1 MRSMRTPDRSARSP
15 KGARATRARSVPAP
29 AAGQRAADPADDRGS
44 RRRASRSLWAACET
58 LLSAAEPRAL
68 ARSLDGLSEA
78 FDCDGVA
85 LHVMGAGGELEPWCA
100 RGTWRTSAGDLRS
113 CLSVPL
119 RRGTERV
126 GTLDLLG
133 RAGHP
138 FQPSQMSLIR
148 TAAGAIGAAVG
159 ARLEL
164 QRLRSMPGRD
174 PLTGL
179 PDARAF
185 QGLLESECARARRHG
200 VPLGLAMVDLD
211 RFGALNSR
219 YGRPAGD
226 NVLAEAALVL
236 RLALRES
243 DVLARVGDDQFG
255 VLLPETDLAPA
266 QRCGERLRHALEDHR
281 FARVGRISASIG
293 VTASPR
299 GGVEGVELMASGDH
313 ALALAK
319 KSGRRRVAAF
329 DSSPV
334 H

>member
-1 MRSMRTPDRSARSP
+1 MTRSRQDPRPHSPQRVADTPDD
-15 KGARATRARSVPAP
+15 G
-29 AAGQRAADPADDRGS
+29 GS
-44 RRRASRSLWAACET
+44 RRRATRSLWSACEA
-58 LLSAAEPRAL
+58 LLAAAEPRAL
-68 ARSLDGLSEA
+68 ARALDRLSEA

-85 LHVMGAGGELEPWCA
+85 LHVAGATGELEPWCA
-100 RGTWRTSAGDLRS
+100 RGAWRTSAGDLRD

-119 RRGTERV
+119 LRGAERV
-126 GTLDLLG
+126 GTLDLQG
-133 RAGHP
+133 RAGRRFRP
-138 FQPSQMSLIR
+138 AQLTLIR
-148 TAAGAIGAAVG
+148 TAAGAIGAALG

-174 PLTGL
+174 PVTGL

-185 QGLLESECARARRHG
+185 QSLLESELSRARRHG

-211 RFGALNSR
+211 RFAALNAR
-219 YGRPAGD
+219 YGRPVGD
-226 NVLAEAALVL
+226 DVLAEVALVL

-243 DVLARVGDDQFG
+243 DVLARIGDDQFG

-266 QRCGERLRHALEDHR
+266 QRCGERLRHAIEEHR
-281 FARVGRISASIG
+281 FTRVGGVSASIG

-299 GGVEGVELMASGDH
+299 GGVEGVELLASGDQ

-319 KSGRRRVAAF
+319 KSGRRRVAAY
-329 DSSPV
+329 DASPV

>member
-1 MRSMRTPDRSARSP
+1 MSRARTVVRTRAGRSAAGASGDRRHRRS
-15 KGARATRARSVPAP
+15 
-29 AAGQRAADPADDRGS
+29 ADPPGDRGD
-44 RRRASRSLWAACET
+44 RRRASRSLWLACES
-58 LLSAAEPRAL
+58 LLAAAEPRAL
-68 ARSLDGLSEA
+68 GRALDTLALA

-85 LHVMGAGGELEPWCA
+85 LHVIGPSGELELACA
-100 RGTWRTSAGDLRS
+100 RGAWRTEAGHLRG
-113 CLSVPL
+113 CVSVPL
-119 RRGTERV
+119 QRGDERV

-133 RAGHP
+133 RAGQR
-138 FQPSQMSLIR
+138 FQPAQMSLIR
-148 TAAGAIGAAVG
+148 TASGALGASLG

-185 QGLLESECARARRHG
+185 HSRLDGELARARRHG
-200 VPLGLAMVDLD
+200 VPLGLALVDLD
-211 RFGALNSR
+211 HFAALNAR

-226 NVLAEAALVL
+226 AALSEIALVL

-243 DVLARVGDDQFG
+243 DLLARIGGDQFA

-266 QRCGERLRHALEDHR
+266 RRCGERLRHALEEHR
-281 FARVGRISASIG
+281 FARVGRITASIG

-299 GGVEGVELMASGDH
+299 GGLESVELLAGCDR
-313 ALALAK
+313 ALASAK
-319 KSGRRRVAAF
+319 KAGRRRVTAIETTH
-329 DSSPV
+329 V

>member
-1 MRSMRTPDRSARSP
+1 MSDATPDPMIRPRPTP
-15 KGARATRARSVPAP
+15 KPRHA
-29 AAGQRAADPADDRGS
+29 QRAADTPEDRSS
-44 RRRASRSLWAACET
+44 RRRASRSLWSACEV
-58 LLSAAEPRAL
+58 LLAAAEPRSL
-68 ARSLDGLSEA
+68 ARALDQLVEA

-85 LHVMGAGGELEPWCA
+85 LHIVGASGELEPWCA
-100 RGTWRTSAGDLRS
+100 RGTWKTTAGDLRG

-119 RRGTERV
+119 HRGNERV
-126 GTLDLLG
+126 GALDLLA
-133 RAGHP
+133 RAGTP
-138 FQPSQMSLIR
+138 FRPSQMSLIR
-148 TAAGAIGAAVG
+148 TAAGAIGAALG

-185 QGLLESECARARRHG
+185 QGLLESEISRARRHG
-200 VPLGLAMVDLD
+200 VPLGLALVDLD
-211 RFGALNSR
+211 HFGALNAR

-226 NVLAEAALVL
+226 GVLSEAALVL

-255 VLLPETDLAPA
+255 VLLPETGLAPA
-266 QRCGERLRHALEDHR
+266 HRCGERLRHALEEHR
-281 FARVGRISASIG
+281 FARVGRVSASIG

-299 GGVEGVELMASGDH
+299 GGVEGVELLASGDQ

-329 DSSPV
+329 ESSPV

>member
-1 MRSMRTPDRSARSP
+1 M
-15 KGARATRARSVPAP
+15 TRARPVRRPRVTR
-29 AAGQRAADPADDRGS
+29 RAADPPDDRGA
-44 RRRASRSLWAACET
+44 RRRASRTLWSACEA

-68 ARSLDGLSEA
+68 SRALDRLAEA
-78 FDCDGVA
+78 FDCEGVA
-85 LHVMGAGGELEPWCA
+85 LHVMGAHGELEPWCA
-100 RGTWRTSAGDLRS
+100 RGTWRTAAGDLRD
-113 CLSVPL
+113 CVSVPL
-119 RRGTERV
+119 RRGPERV
-126 GTLDLLG
+126 GNLDLMG
-133 RAGHP
+133 RAGQP
-138 FQPSQMSLIR
+138 FQPGQLSLIR
-148 TAAGAIGAAVG
+148 TAAGAIGAALG

-185 QGLLESECARARRHG
+185 QGVLESEISRARRHG
-200 VPLGLAMVDLD
+200 VPLGLALVDLD
-211 RFGALNSR
+211 HFGALNAR
-219 YGRPAGD
+219 YGRAAGD
-226 NVLAEAALVL
+226 GVLSEVALVL

-266 QRCGERLRHALEDHR
+266 QRCGERLRHALEEHR
-281 FARVGRISASIG
+281 FARVGRITASIG

-299 GGVEGVELMASGDH
+299 GGLESVELLASGDQ

-319 KSGRRRVAAF
+319 KAGRRRVAAF
-329 DSSPV
+329 ESAPV

>member
-1 MRSMRTPDRSARSP
+1 MSRPR
-15 KGARATRARSVPAP
+15 PAP
-29 AAGQRAADPADDRGS
+29 APPPARRSADEPGDRGA
-44 RRRASRSLWAACET
+44 RRRASRSLWTACEA
-58 LLSAAEPRAL
+58 LLAAAEPRAFAL
-68 ARSLDGLSEA
+68 ALGRLSEA

-85 LHVMGAGGELEPWCA
+85 LHVLGPAGSLEPWCA
-100 RGTWRTSAGDLRS
+100 RGAWRTAAGDLRG

-119 RRGTERV
+119 WRGRERV

-133 RAGHP
+133 RAGRP
-138 FQPSQMSLIR
+138 FRPSQMSLIR
-148 TAAGAIGAAVG
+148 TASGAIGAALG

-174 PLTGL
+174 ALTGL

-185 QGLLESECARARRHG
+185 QARLESETSRARRHG
-200 VPLGLAMVDLD
+200 VPLGLAFVDLD
-211 RFGALNSR
+211 HFGALNAR
-219 YGRPAGD
+219 YGREAGD
-226 NVLAEAALVL
+226 GVLSEVALVL

-243 DVLARVGDDQFG
+243 DLLARVGGDQFG

-266 QRCGERLRHALEDHR
+266 RRCGERLRHALEDHR

-293 VTASPR
+293 VTSSPR
-299 GGVEGVELMASGDH
+299 GGVEGIELVASGDQ

-319 KSGRRRVAAF
+319 KSGRRRVAALEPA
-329 DSSPV
+329 PV

>member
-1 MRSMRTPDRSARSP
+1 M
-15 KGARATRARSVPAP
+15 ARAHPTPKQRPAL
-29 AAGQRAADPADDRGS
+29 RAADTPDDRSS
-44 RRRASRSLWAACET
+44 RRRASRSLWSACEA
-58 LLSAAEPRAL
+58 LLAAGEPRSVARAL
-68 ARSLDGLSEA
+68 DQLVQA
-78 FDCDGVA
+78 FDCDGVS
-85 LHVMGAGGELEPWCA
+85 LHIVGASGELEPWCA
-100 RGTWRTSAGDLRS
+100 RGIWRTAAGDLRG
-113 CLSVPL
+113 CVSVPL
-119 RRGTERV
+119 HRGNERV
-126 GTLDLLG
+126 GTLDLLA
-133 RAGHP
+133 RAGTP
-138 FQPSQMSLIR
+138 FRPAQMSLIR
-148 TAAGAIGAAVG
+148 TAAGAIGAALG

-185 QGLLESECARARRHG
+185 QGLLESEISRARRHG
-200 VPLGLAMVDLD
+200 VPLGLAFVDLD
-211 RFGALNSR
+211 HFGALNAR

-226 NVLAEAALVL
+226 GVLTEAALVL

-266 QRCGERLRHALEDHR
+266 HRCGERLRHALEEHR
-281 FARVGRISASIG
+281 FARVGRVSASIG

-299 GGVEGVELMASGDH
+299 GGIEGVELLASGDQ

-329 DSSPV
+329 ESSPV

>member
-1 MRSMRTPDRSARSP
+1 MSRPRP
-15 KGARATRARSVPAP
+15 VPAP
-29 AAGQRAADPADDRGS
+29 LPSRRSADDPGDRGA
-44 RRRASRSLWAACET
+44 RRRASRSLWSACEA
-58 LLSAAEPRAL
+58 LLAAAEPRAFTR
-68 ARSLDGLSEA
+68 ALDRLSEA

-85 LHVMGAGGELEPWCA
+85 LHVLGPAGELEPWCA
-100 RGTWRTSAGDLRS
+100 RGAWRTAAGDLRG

-119 RRGTERV
+119 WRGPERV

-133 RAGHP
+133 RAGRP
-138 FQPSQMSLIR
+138 FRPSQMSLVR
-148 TAAGAIGAAVG
+148 TASGAIGAALG

-185 QGLLESECARARRHG
+185 QSRLESEMSRARRHG
-200 VPLGLAMVDLD
+200 VPLGLAFVDLD
-211 RFGALNSR
+211 RFGSLNAR
-219 YGRPAGD
+219 YGREAGD
-226 NVLAEAALVL
+226 GVLSEVALVL

-243 DVLARVGDDQFG
+243 DLLARVGGDQFG

-266 QRCGERLRHALEDHR
+266 RRCGERLRHALEDHR

-299 GGVEGVELMASGDH
+299 GGLEGVELLANGDQ

-329 DSSPV
+329 EPAPV

>member
-1 MRSMRTPDRSARSP
+1 MPENRS
-15 KGARATRARSVPAP
+15 
-29 AAGQRAADPADDRGS
+29 S
-44 RRRASRSLWAACET
+44 RRRASRSLWSACEA
-58 LLSAAEPRAL
+58 LLAAAEPRSLSRAL
-68 ARSLDGLSEA
+68 DRLAEA

-85 LHVMGAGGELEPWCA
+85 LHVVGAAGELEPWCA
-100 RGTWRTSAGDLRS
+100 RGTWRTAAGQLRA
-113 CLSVPL
+113 CVSVPL
-119 RRGTERV
+119 RRGSERV

-133 RAGHP
+133 RAGAP
-138 FQPSQMSLIR
+138 FRPAQMSLIR
-148 TAAGAIGAAVG
+148 TAAGAIGAALG

-174 PLTGL
+174 ALTGL

-185 QGLLESECARARRHG
+185 QGLLESEISRARRHG
-200 VPLGLAMVDLD
+200 VPLGLALVDLD
-211 RFGALNSR
+211 HFGALNAR

-226 NVLAEAALVL
+226 GVLAEAALVL

-266 QRCGERLRHALEDHR
+266 HRCGERLRHALEDHH
-281 FARVGRISASIG
+281 FARVGRVSASIG

-299 GGVEGVELMASGDH
+299 GGVEGVELLASGDQ

-319 KSGRRRVAAF
+319 KAGRRRVAAF
-329 DSSPV
+329 DSAAV

>member
-1 MRSMRTPDRSARSP
+1 
-15 KGARATRARSVPAP
+15 
-29 AAGQRAADPADDRGS
+29 
-44 RRRASRSLWAACET
+44 
-58 LLSAAEPRAL
+58 
-68 ARSLDGLSEA
+68 
-78 FDCDGVA
+78 
-85 LHVMGAGGELEPWCA
+85 MGAGGELEPWCA
-100 RGTWRTSAGDLRS
+100 RGTWRTAAGDLRS

-119 RRGTERV
+119 RRGGERV

-133 RAGHP
+133 RAGRP

-148 TAAGAIGAAVG
+148 TAAGALGAALG

-179 PDARAF
+179 PDAPAF
-185 QGLLESECARARRHG
+185 QGLLESEMSRARRHG
-200 VPLGLAMVDLD
+200 VPLGLALVDLD
-211 RFGALNSR
+211 HFGALNAR

-226 NVLAEAALVL
+226 GVLAEAALVL

-266 QRCGERLRHALEDHR
+266 QRCGERLRHALEEHH
-281 FARVGRISASIG
+281 FTRVGRISASIG

-299 GGVEGVELMASGDH
+299 GGVEGVELLASGDQ

-329 DSSPV
+329 ESSAV

>member
-1 MRSMRTPDRSARSP
+1 M
-15 KGARATRARSVPAP
+15 TRARPTPRSRPA
-29 AAGQRAADPADDRGS
+29 QRAADAPDDRGS
-44 RRRASRSLWAACET
+44 RRRASRSLWSACEA
-58 LLSAAEPRAL
+58 LLAAAEPRAL
-68 ARSLDGLSEA
+68 ARALDRMSEA

-85 LHVMGAGGELEPWCA
+85 LHVMGAAGELEPWCA
-100 RGTWRTSAGDLRS
+100 RGTWRTAAGDLRS

-119 RRGTERV
+119 RRGSERI

-133 RAGHP
+133 RAGRP

-148 TAAGAIGAAVG
+148 TAAGAIGAALG

-164 QRLRSMPGRD
+164 QRLRTMPGRD

-179 PDARAF
+179 PDARTF
-185 QGLLESECARARRHG
+185 QGLLESEMSRARRHG
-200 VPLGLAMVDLD
+200 VPLGLALVDLD
-211 RFGALNSR
+211 RFGALNAR
-219 YGRPAGD
+219 YGRPTGD
-226 NVLAEAALVL
+226 GVLAETALVL

-266 QRCGERLRHALEDHR
+266 QRCGERLRHALEEHH

-299 GGVEGVELMASGDH
+299 GGVEGLELLASGDQ

-329 DSSPV
+329 ESSPV

>member
-1 MRSMRTPDRSARSP
+1 MGRPR
-15 KGARATRARSVPAP
+15 PAP
-29 AAGQRAADPADDRGS
+29 APATALTVRRSDNDPDERGA
-44 RRRASRSLWAACET
+44 RRRASRSLWSACEA
-58 LLSAAEPRAL
+58 LLGAAEPRAFSR
-68 ARSLDGLSEA
+68 ALDRLSEA

-85 LHVMGAGGELEPWCA
+85 LHVVGANGELEPWCA
-100 RGTWRTSAGDLRS
+100 RGAWRTESGDLRA
-113 CLSVPL
+113 CISVPL
-119 RRGTERV
+119 LRGAERV
-126 GTLDLLG
+126 GTLDLLA
-133 RAGHP
+133 RAGQP
-138 FQPSQMSLIR
+138 FRPSQMNLIR
-148 TAAGAIGAAVG
+148 TASGAIGAALG

-185 QGLLESECARARRHG
+185 QVWLESEMSRARRHG
-200 VPLGLAMVDLD
+200 VPLGLAFVDLD
-211 RFGALNSR
+211 HFGAVNAR
-219 YGRPAGD
+219 YGREAGD
-226 NVLAEAALVL
+226 GVLSEVALVL

-243 DVLARVGDDQFG
+243 DLLARLGGDQFA
-255 VLLPETDLAPA
+255 VLLPETDLTPA
-266 QRCGERLRHALEDHR
+266 RRCGERLLHALEDHR

-299 GGVEGVELMASGDH
+299 GGVEGVELTASGDQ

-329 DSSPV
+329 EPAPV

>member
-1 MRSMRTPDRSARSP
+1 MMRTRPTP
-15 KGARATRARSVPAP
+15 KLRPA
-29 AAGQRAADPADDRGS
+29 QRAADTPDDRSS
-44 RRRASRSLWAACET
+44 RRRASRSLWSACEA
-58 LLSAAEPRAL
+58 LLAAAEPRSVARAL
-68 ARSLDGLSEA
+68 DQLVQA
-78 FDCDGVA
+78 FDCDGVS
-85 LHVMGAGGELEPWCA
+85 LHIVGASGELEPWCA
-100 RGTWRTSAGDLRS
+100 RGTWRTTAGDLRG
-113 CLSVPL
+113 CVSVPL
-119 RRGTERV
+119 HRGNERV
-126 GTLDLLG
+126 GTLDLLA
-133 RAGHP
+133 RAGTP
-138 FQPSQMSLIR
+138 FRPSQMSLIR
-148 TAAGAIGAAVG
+148 TAAGAIGAALG

-185 QGLLESECARARRHG
+185 QGLLESEISRARRHG
-200 VPLGLAMVDLD
+200 VPLGLAFVDLD
-211 RFGALNSR
+211 HFGALNAR

-226 NVLAEAALVL
+226 GVLTEAALVL

-266 QRCGERLRHALEDHR
+266 HRCGERLRHALEEHR
-281 FARVGRISASIG
+281 FARVGHVSASIG

-299 GGVEGVELMASGDH
+299 GGIEGIELLASGDQ

-329 DSSPV
+329 ESSPV

>member
-1 MRSMRTPDRSARSP
+1 MSRPRL
-15 KGARATRARSVPAP
+15 VPAP
-29 AAGQRAADPADDRGS
+29 LPSRRSAADPGDRGA
-44 RRRASRSLWAACET
+44 RRRASRSLWSACEA
-58 LLSAAEPRAL
+58 LLAAEPRAFSRAL
-68 ARSLDGLSEA
+68 ARLSEA

-85 LHVMGAGGELEPWCA
+85 LHVLGPTGELEPWCA
-100 RGTWRTSAGDLRS
+100 RGAWRTPAGDLRG

-119 RRGTERV
+119 WRGPERV

-133 RAGHP
+133 RAGRPFHP
-138 FQPSQMSLIR
+138 SLMSLIR
-148 TAAGAIGAAVG
+148 TASGAIGAALG
-159 ARLEL
+159 TRLEL

-185 QGLLESECARARRHG
+185 QARLESEMSRARRHG
-200 VPLGLAMVDLD
+200 LPLGLALVDLD
-211 RFGALNSR
+211 RFGALNAR
-219 YGRPAGD
+219 YGRAARD
-226 NVLAEAALVL
+226 RALSEVALVL

-243 DVLARVGDDQFG
+243 DLLARVGDDQFG

-266 QRCGERLRHALEDHR
+266 RRCGERLRHALEDHR

-299 GGVEGVELMASGDH
+299 GGVEGVELLASGDQ
-313 ALALAK
+313 ALGLAK

-329 DSSPV
+329 APAPA

>member
-1 MRSMRTPDRSARSP
+1 VTRPRPVPRTRPARRVSDAPDER
-15 KGARATRARSVPAP
+15 GA
-29 AAGQRAADPADDRGS
+29 
-44 RRRASRSLWAACET
+44 RRRASRSLWAACEA
-58 LLSAAEPRAL
+58 LLAAAEPRAL
-68 ARSLDGLSEA
+68 TRALDRLSEA

-100 RGTWRTSAGDLRS
+100 RGNWRTGAGALRG

-119 RRGTERV
+119 RRGAERV

-133 RAGHP
+133 HAGRP
-138 FQPSQMSLIR
+138 FRPAQLGLIR
-148 TAAGAIGAAVG
+148 TAAGAIGAALG

-185 QGLLESECARARRHG
+185 QGLLESEMSRARRHG
-200 VPLGLAMVDLD
+200 VPLGLALVDLD
-211 RFGALNSR
+211 RFGSLNAR
-219 YGRPAGD
+219 HGRPAGD
-226 NVLAEAALVL
+226 DVLAEAALVL

-243 DVLARVGDDQFG
+243 DVLARVGGDQFG

-266 QRCGERLRHALEDHR
+266 QRCGERLRHALEGHR
-281 FARVGRISASIG
+281 FARVGRITASIG

-299 GGVEGVELMASGDH
+299 GGVEGVELLASGDQ

-329 DSSPV
+329 ESAPV

>member
-1 MRSMRTPDRSARSP
+1 M
-15 KGARATRARSVPAP
+15 TRARVTPRTRLGPRTGQRAV
-29 AAGQRAADPADDRGS
+29 QRAADAPDDRGL
-44 RRRASRSLWAACET
+44 RRRASRSLLSACEA
-58 LLSAAEPRAL
+58 LLAASEPRAL
-68 ARSLDGLSEA
+68 ARALDRMSEA

-85 LHVMGAGGELEPWCA
+85 LHAMGAGGQLEPWCA
-100 RGTWRTSAGDLRS
+100 RGTWRTEVGDLRG

-119 RRGTERV
+119 LRGGERV

-133 RAGHP
+133 RAGRP
-138 FQPSQMSLIR
+138 FQPAQMGLIR
-148 TAAGAIGAAVG
+148 TAAGAIGAALG
-159 ARLEL
+159 TRLEL

-174 PLTGL
+174 SLTGL

-185 QGLLESECARARRHG
+185 QGLLESEMSRARRHG
-200 VPLGLAMVDLD
+200 VPLGLALVDLD
-211 RFGALNSR
+211 RFAAVNTR

-226 NVLAEAALVL
+226 GVLSEVALVL

-243 DVLARVGDDQFG
+243 DVLARLGGDQFG

-266 QRCGERLRHALEDHR
+266 QRCGERLRHALEEHR
-281 FARVGRISASIG
+281 FSRVGRISASIG

-299 GGVEGVELMASGDH
+299 GGIEGLELLTSADQ

-329 DSSPV
+329 ESSPV